1 MNRCGIKITDIDEE
15 RRGDY
20 MIKLRK
26 DRVQVVTI
34 KNLETKV
41 IETRRFDDW
50 EECVEFL
57 EEERNGEYEI
67 NLTSRERMVGEC

>member
-1 MNRCGIKITDIDEE
+1 MNS
-15 RRGDY
+15 
-20 MIKLRK
+20 
-26 DRVQVVTI
+26 VQVVTI

-50 EECVEFL
+50 DECVELL

>member
-1 MNRCGIKITDIDEE
+1 MN
-15 RRGDY
+15 
-20 MIKLRK
+20 
-26 DRVQVVTI
+26 RVQVVTI

-57 EEERNGEYEI
+57 EEERNGGYEI
-67 NLTSRERMVGEC
+67 NLTRRERMVGE